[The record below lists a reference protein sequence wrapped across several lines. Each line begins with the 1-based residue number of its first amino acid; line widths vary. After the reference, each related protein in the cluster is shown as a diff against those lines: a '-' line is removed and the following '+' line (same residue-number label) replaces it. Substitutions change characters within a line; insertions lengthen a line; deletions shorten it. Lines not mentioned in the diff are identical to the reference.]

1 MKKKDRIIKKLDRKR
16 ARRRKKLMRMIRQR
30 LKSGESFKDI
40 YEGK

>member
-1 MKKKDRIIKKLDRKR
+1 MKKKARILKKRDRLT

-30 LKSGESFKDI
+30 LKSGKTLKDI